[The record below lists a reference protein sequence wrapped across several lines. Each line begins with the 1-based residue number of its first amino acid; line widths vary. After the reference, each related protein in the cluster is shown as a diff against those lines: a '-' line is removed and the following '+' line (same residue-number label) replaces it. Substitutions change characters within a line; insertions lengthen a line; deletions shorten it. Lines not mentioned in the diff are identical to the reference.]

1 MDIFKKLFSGKQTI
15 FRHALTVIAIG
26 TICYLAYRE
35 YSKMM
40 ERLEIIANELYKTK
54 QQIII
59 LKKQNSK
66 QTKKPI
72 RNPYKIQSKYN
83 KSKPITKINP
93 ITVQKQSSM
102 EKIAKHLPTKTQ
114 ELQTI
119 IENAHNEFPD
129 TEDAKIINLD
139 TIDHIQNKEQIT
151 YDSDSDLITDSEELL
166 DSEEDDILSDNS
178 NNSDII
184 NIIDN
189 ELQEELNAE
198 IGDLDLE
205 AELNTEIGNSL
216 QDNINIEDD
225 KQMLKEE
232 IEKLAEVV
240 EQEIITEST
249 HSEASTVSQIQEE
262 NIKTNDNSIKVF
274 GIDTSTIKEEKST
287 PKSKNT
293 PKKRKGRKGLVTSWT
308 AFMKDET
315 IENEI
320 LTKYPDADFG
330 QISKLKGQIWRQY
343 TNEQKEVYK
352 QKAKELTKLK
362 RSI

>member
-1 MDIFKKLFSGKQTI
+1 
-15 FRHALTVIAIG
+15 
-26 TICYLAYRE
+26 
-35 YSKMM
+35 
-40 ERLEIIANELYKTK
+40 
-54 QQIII
+54 
-59 LKKQNSK
+59 
-66 QTKKPI
+66 
-72 RNPYKIQSKYN
+72 
-83 KSKPITKINP
+83 
-93 ITVQKQSSM
+93 
-102 EKIAKHLPTKTQ
+102 
-114 ELQTI
+114 
-119 IENAHNEFPD
+119 
-129 TEDAKIINLD
+129 
-139 TIDHIQNKEQIT
+139 
-151 YDSDSDLITDSEELL
+151 
-166 DSEEDDILSDNS
+166 
-178 NNSDII
+178 
-184 NIIDN
+184 
-189 ELQEELNAE
+189 
-198 IGDLDLE
+198 
-205 AELNTEIGNSL
+205 
-216 QDNINIEDD
+216 
-225 KQMLKEE
+225 MLKEE